1 MDALGML
8 EVNSIA
14 RGMEVGDAMLKAAE
28 VELVTAMCVCAGKYI
43 VMVRGDV
50 AAVTSSVEVGREL
63 AQQSEV
69 DSIIIPN
76 VHEMV
81 FAAIN
86 SASVV
91 DEVDAVGVVETFS
104 LASCVISADYAVKAA
119 AVELIEIRL
128 GRGMGGKSF
137 YVLTGD
143 VSAVRS
149 AVESGVGAISGDGMV
164 TQQVVIP
171 SPHRDLVQALL

>member
-14 RGMEVGDAMLKAAE
+14 AGMEVGDAMLKTAE
-28 VELVTAMCVCAGKYI
+28 VQLVAAMCVCAGKYI
-43 VMVRGDV
+43 VIVRGDV
-50 AAVTSSVEVGREL
+50 AAVTSSVEAGRSM
-63 AQQSEV
+63 AQETIV
-69 DSIIIPN
+69 DSFVIPT

-91 DEVDAVGVVETFS
+91 DDVGAVGVVETFS
-104 LASCVISADYAVKAA
+104 LASCIISADYAVKAA

-149 AVESGVGAISGDGMV
+149 AVEAGVKAIADEGMV
-164 TQQVVIP
+164 TRQVVIP